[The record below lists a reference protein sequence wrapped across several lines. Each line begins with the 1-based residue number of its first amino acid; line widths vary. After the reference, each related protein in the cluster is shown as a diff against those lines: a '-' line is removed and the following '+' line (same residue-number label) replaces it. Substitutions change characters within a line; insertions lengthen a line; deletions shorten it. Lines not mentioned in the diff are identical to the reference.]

1 VSDNAKLSH
10 SAGKAS
16 WLKLLMDGVTERFGV
31 FFRALRV
38 LRRIAIWGSLALLAL
53 ILGALA
59 INAFDERP
67 SPEALELLHPPENR
81 YRPDDNLYV
90 SLAGFDAPAS
100 QSVISVGQAR
110 IAHYNE
116 RVDTMLRDPLVG
128 LEMLAGSDPQRLKF
142 EGSIDCCRPRE
153 ASFWGGV
160 HANGLK
166 IDQLIDQNREL
177 YQRYL
182 ALFDLPGYY
191 ETARPS
197 PAAPIYMVPTD
208 VRNLFLA
215 NVSLRMQSGDELQI
229 QSALKSIRQDID
241 LWHRMLIGEGTLI
254 SKMLAVAF
262 LQTDSLILADMI
274 ADPRVAIPQ
283 NMDEYLPQFDLS
295 DWNIRNAFAVEFR
308 LHTFIYRQT
317 QALTDN
323 HWQPPDSSSAW
334 RMWNRILSP
343 IESCFFKINATE
355 NLDAKVMSE
364 LGAFA
369 ALAPPTFATDQAQL
383 KKWEQKN
390 ADFMSI
396 RTIYNPIGKIL
407 VAIAAP
413 AYENYIVRPYDAAAL
428 QRLVRLSFEI
438 RRQRIA
444 PSEITGFMKR
454 HPEWATHPADGRS
467 FVWKPS
473 SGEIAIQ
480 PVAQQSADRRFSVQI
495 WKGSAG

>member
-1 VSDNAKLSH
+1 
-10 SAGKAS
+10 
-16 WLKLLMDGVTERFGV
+16 MDGVTERFGV

-53 ILGALA
+53 VLAALA

-67 SPEALELLHPPENR
+67 SPEALALLHPPENR

-116 RVDTMLRDPLVG
+116 RVDTMLRDPLLG
-128 LEMLAGSDPQRLKF
+128 LETLAGSDPQRLKF

-153 ASFWGGV
+153 ASFWDSV
-160 HANGLK
+160 HANGPK
-166 IDQLIDQNREL
+166 IEQLIDQNREL

-215 NVSLRMQSGDELQI
+215 SVSLWMQSGDKLQI
-229 QSALKSIRQDID
+229 QSALKSLRQDID

-262 LQTDSLILADMI
+262 LQTDFLILTDMI
-274 ADPRVAIPQ
+274 ADPQTAIPQ

-295 DWNIRNAFAVEFR
+295 DWNIRNAFAAEFR

-317 QALTDN
+317 QALADN
-323 HWQPPDSSSAW
+323 HWQAPDSMGSSAW

-343 IESCFFKINATE
+343 IEGHFFKINATE

-364 LGAFA
+364 LGGFA
-369 ALAPPTFATDQAQL
+369 ALAPSTFATDQAQL

-390 ADFMSI
+390 ADFVSV
-396 RTIYNPIGKIL
+396 RTIYNPIGRIL
-407 VAIAAP
+407 VAMAAP

-444 PSEITGFMKR
+444 PSEITGFMKL
-454 HPEWATHPADGRS
+454 HSEWATHPADGRS
-467 FVWKPS
+467 FVWKQAI
-473 SGEIAIQ
+473 GEIAIQ
-480 PVAQQSADRRFSVQI
+480 PVARQPPDRRFSVQI
-495 WKGSAG
+495 WRESAG

>member
-1 VSDNAKLSH
+1 
-10 SAGKAS
+10 
-16 WLKLLMDGVTERFGV
+16 MDGVTERFGV

-53 ILGALA
+53 ILAALA

-142 EGSIDCCRPRE
+142 EGSVDCCRPRE
-153 ASFWGGV
+153 ASFWGSV
-160 HANGLK
+160 HANGPK
-166 IDQLIDQNREL
+166 IEQLIDQNREL

-182 ALFDLPGYY
+182 ALFDSPGYY

-215 NVSLRMQSGDELQI
+215 GVSSRMQSGNELQI
-229 QSALKSIRQDID
+229 QSALKSLRQDID

-274 ADPRVAIPQ
+274 ADPRVAIPK
-283 NMDEYLPQFDLS
+283 NMGEYLPQFDLS
-295 DWNIRNAFAVEFR
+295 DWNIRKAFAAEFR

-317 QALTDN
+317 KAVADN
-323 HWQPPDSSSAW
+323 HWQPPDSTGSSAW

-343 IESCFFKINATE
+343 IGGHFFKINATE
-355 NLDAKVMSE
+355 NLDARVMNE
-364 LGAFA
+364 LGGFA
-369 ALAPPTFATDQAQL
+369 ALAPSTFATDQAQL

-390 ADFMSI
+390 ADFVSV
-396 RTIYNPIGKIL
+396 RTTYNPIGRIL

-444 PSEITGFMKR
+444 PSEITGFMKL

-480 PVAQQSADRRFSVQI
+480 PVAQQPADRRFSVQI
-495 WKGSAG
+495 WRGSTG